1 MELRGYEA
9 RSIGGTLRSSVGASI
24 YALYIHIYIYIYLSL
39 CVSELHCSK
48 MDPCVCPTEFRA
60 SSRKHPRTTKC
71 ETGNQDKSPQEREY
85 GFGVIFLQRKQN
97 KEPSEITVRGNDSG
111 PLLLLP
117 PLKTLNPEP

>member
-9 RSIGGTLRSSVGASI
+9 RSIGGTLRSGVGASI
-24 YALYIHIYIYIYLSL
+24 CAVYIYIYVYL
-39 CVSELHCSK
+39 CVYVCCIVLAIMDHCACLTEL
-48 MDPCVCPTEFRA
+48 RA

-97 KEPSEITVRGNDSG
+97 KEPSEITVRG

-117 PLKTLNPEP
+117 PLKLKP